1 MDLGLVWFLIFNL
14 KIFNAESDS
23 FLLVSVYTTKDN
35 VTISFNSSAR
45 CNSAGSWKFL
55 LYAFLDLHVSA
66 SFIATAVTGKL
77 YQFEVVCEVNMK
89 QLDYGKTHSRFHW
102 CLILMFLRVQ
112 EHDIPRAEVVTFN
125 FLFLHVLF
133 ENEKKYFL
141 PVWSK
146 LPPDLEGTY
155 FCERERK

>member
-1 MDLGLVWFLIFNL
+1 MQKVTPFYWFLFIQP
-14 KIFNAESDS
+14 KIMLQ
-23 FLLVSVYTTKDN
+23 FLSILLQD
-35 VTISFNSSAR
+35 VTQLDLE
-45 CNSAGSWKFL
+45 KFL

-102 CLILMFLRVQ
+102 RLILMFLRVQ

-133 ENEKKYFL
+133 GNEKSIFYLFEASFHQI
-141 PVWSK
+141 W
-146 LPPDLEGTY
+146 
-155 FCERERK
+155 REHISVKGKENSMNIV